1 MVHAADIGKA
11 SKDFLKKDFFAGNEF
26 KVTQVS
32 NSGKKKQ
39 FSLYLFRDAV
49 RVPSRPPPSSLVPPS
64 TPLTR
69 LRLDR

>member
-32 NSGKKKQ
+32 NKGKDHF
-39 FSLYLFRDAV
+39 FSLFL
-49 RVPSRPPPSSLVPPS
+49 
-64 TPLTR
+64 
-69 LRLDR
+69 

>member
-32 NSGKKKQ
+32 NSGKKTIQ
-39 FSLYLFRDAV
+39 SLSF
-49 RVPSRPPPSSLVPPS
+49 
-64 TPLTR
+64 
-69 LRLDR
+69 

>member
-32 NSGKKKQ
+32 NEGKYQ
-39 FSLYLFRDAV
+39 LIHYLRRDAA
-49 RVPSRPPPSSLVPPS
+49 RVPSRPPLSSLVLPS
-64 TPLTR
+64 TLPTR

>member
-32 NSGKKKQ
+32 NSGKKQ
-39 FSLYLFRDAV
+39 FILYLFRDAA

-64 TPLTR
+64 TQLTR

>member
-32 NSGKKKQ
+32 NSRKKNNSVSI
-39 FSLYLFRDAV
+39 FLGML
-49 RVPSRPPPSSLVPPS
+49 
-64 TPLTR
+64 
-69 LRLDR
+69 